1 MKDAAVASLATLEE
15 TGGPGAH
22 EIALQRRALL
32 LSGTSNRPL
41 AAAVAS
47 ELGQPL
53 GQVEVNRFACGEVY
67 VRLLDS
73 VRGSD
78 AFVIQSHS
86 HPVDEM
92 LMEQLVMIDA
102 LKRASVGHVTAVIP
116 YLGYSRQDQKSLERE
131 PISARLVA
139 DMLTVAGADRVMVID
154 LHTGQIQ
161 GFFKIPVDHLTAVPA
176 LAAYVGR
183 RYPGDLVV
191 VSPDAGRGKMAQRY
205 ARHLNASIAFMEK
218 ARSIEQH
225 NVSRPLGLIGD
236 VAGRRCML
244 IDDMIDTGGTIS
256 DAAKALRDA
265 GATEIVAAATHGLF
279 SGSALERLEASPLV
293 EAVVTDTVRPPQ
305 ELPAKL
311 TVVSVA
317 SLLASSIGAAFQD
330 RSVSA
335 IFNPAPDTSKKG

>member
-1 MKDAAVASLATLEE
+1 MARSVATLEG
-15 TGGPGAH
+15 TSRAQ
-22 EIALQRRALL
+22 ALEVSVRRRALL
-32 LSGTSNRPL
+32 LSGTSNPPL
-41 AAAVAS
+41 AASVAS

-53 GQVEVNRFACGEVY
+53 GQLEVNRFACGEVY

-73 VRGSD
+73 VRGSE

-86 HPVDEM
+86 YPVDEM

-102 LKRASVGHVTAVIP
+102 LKRASVGHLTAVIP

-139 DMLTVAGADRVMVID
+139 DMLTTAGADRVMVID

-176 LAAYVGR
+176 LAAHVGR

-191 VSPDAGRGKMAQRY
+191 VAPDAGRGKMAQRY
-205 ARHLNASIAFMEK
+205 AGQLNASIAFMEK
-218 ARSIEQH
+218 ARSAEQH

-236 VAGRRCML
+236 VAGRRCLL
-244 IDDMIDTGGTIS
+244 IDDMIDTGGTII
-256 DAAKALRDA
+256 DAAEALRDA

-279 SGSALERLEASPLV
+279 SGPALERLEASPLV
-293 EAVVTDTVRPPQ
+293 EVVVTDSVRPPAK
-305 ELPAKL
+305 PPSKL

-317 SLLASSIGAAFQD
+317 PLLASSIRAAFQD

-335 IFNPAPDTSKKG
+335 IFK

>member
-1 MKDAAVASLATLEE
+1 MARSVATLEG
-15 TGGPGAH
+15 TSRAQ
-22 EIALQRRALL
+22 ALEVSVRRRALL

-41 AAAVAS
+41 TASVAS

-73 VRGSD
+73 VRGSE

-86 HPVDEM
+86 YPVDEM

-102 LKRASVGHVTAVIP
+102 LKRASVGHLTAVIP

-139 DMLTVAGADRVMVID
+139 DMLTTAGADRVMVID

-176 LAAYVGR
+176 LAAHVGR

-191 VSPDAGRGKMAQRY
+191 VAPDAGRGKMAQRY
-205 ARHLNASIAFMEK
+205 ARQLNASIAFMEK
-218 ARSIEQH
+218 ARSAEQH

-236 VAGRRCML
+236 VAGRRCLL
-244 IDDMIDTGGTIS
+244 IDDMIDTGGTII
-256 DAAKALRDA
+256 DAAEALRDA

-279 SGSALERLEASPLV
+279 SGPALERLEASPLV
-293 EAVVTDTVRPPQ
+293 EVVVTDTVRPP
-305 ELPAKL
+305 EKLPSKL

-317 SLLASSIGAAFQD
+317 SLLASSIRAAFQD

-335 IFNPAPDTSKKG
+335 IFNPGAHTSK

>member
-1 MKDAAVASLATLEE
+1 VATPEESGGAEALEVSVR
-15 TGGPGAH
+15 
-22 EIALQRRALL
+22 RRALL
-32 LSGTSNRPL
+32 LSGTSNPPL

-53 GQVEVNRFACGEVY
+53 GQVEVDRFACGEVY

-78 AFVIQSHS
+78 AFVVQSHS
-86 HPVDEM
+86 YPVDEM

-139 DMLTVAGADRVMVID
+139 DMLTVAGADRVMMID

-161 GFFKIPVDHLTAVPA
+161 GFFKIPVDHLTAVPT

-191 VSPDAGRGKMAQRY
+191 VAPDAGRGKMAQRF
-205 ARHLNASIAFMEK
+205 ARQLNASIAFMEK
-218 ARSIEQH
+218 ARSAAQH

-236 VAGRRCML
+236 VAGRRCLL
-244 IDDMIDTGGTIS
+244 IDDMIDTGGTLI
-256 DAAKALRDA
+256 DAADALRDA
-265 GATEIVAAATHGLF
+265 SATEIVAAATHGLF
-279 SGSALERLEASPLV
+279 SGPALERLEASSLV
-293 EAVVTDTVRPPQ
+293 EVVVTDTVRPPQ
-305 ELPAKL
+305 KRPAKL

-317 SLLASSIGAAFQD
+317 SLLASSIHAAFQD

-335 IFNPAPDTSKKG
+335 IFNSGADTSKKE

>member
-1 MKDAAVASLATLEE
+1 MARSVATLEG
-15 TGGPGAH
+15 TSRAQ
-22 EIALQRRALL
+22 ALEVSVRRRALL
-32 LSGTSNRPL
+32 LSGTSNPPL

-47 ELGQPL
+47 DLGQPL
-53 GQVEVNRFACGEVY
+53 GQVEVSRFACGEVY

-86 HPVDEM
+86 YPVDEM
-92 LMEQLVMIDA
+92 LMEELVMIDA

-139 DMLTVAGADRVMVID
+139 DMLTTAGADRVMVVD

-191 VSPDAGRGKMAQRY
+191 VAPDAGRGKMAQRY
-205 ARHLNASIAFMEK
+205 ARQLNASLAFMEK
-218 ARSIEQH
+218 ARSVERH

-236 VAGRRCML
+236 VAGRRCVL
-244 IDDMIDTGGTIS
+244 IDDMIDTGGTII
-256 DAAKALRDA
+256 DAANALCDA
-265 GATEIVAAATHGLF
+265 GATEIVAAATHGLL
-279 SGSALERLEASPLV
+279 SGMALERLDASPLV
-293 EAVVTDTVRPPQ
+293 EVVVTDTVRQP
-305 ELPAKL
+305 EKLPSKL

-317 SLLASSIGAAFQD
+317 SLLSASVRAAFQD

-335 IFNPAPDTSKKG
+335 IFNPGAHTSK

>member
-1 MKDAAVASLATLEE
+1 MVSPEE
-15 TGGPGAH
+15 TPPLKGL
-22 EIALQRRALL
+22 EVSVRRRALL
-32 LSGTSNRPL
+32 LSGTSNPSL

-47 ELGQPL
+47 ELGQIL

-73 VRGSD
+73 VRGGD

-116 YLGYSRQDQKSLERE
+116 YLGYSRQDQKSQERE

-191 VSPDAGRGKMAQRY
+191 VAPDAGRGKMAQRF
-205 ARHLNASIAFMEK
+205 AHQLNAPIAFMEK
-218 ARSIEQH
+218 ARSIEHH

-236 VAGRRCML
+236 VAGRRCLL
-244 IDDMIDTGGTIS
+244 IDDMIDTGGTLIH
-256 DAAKALRDA
+256 AADALRDA

-279 SGSALERLEASPLV
+279 SGPALERLEASPLV
-293 EAVVTDTVRPPQ
+293 EVVVTDTVRAPQ
-305 ELPAKL
+305 EALAKL

-317 SLLASSIGAAFQD
+317 SLLASSIRAAFQD

-335 IFNPAPDTSKKG
+335 IFNSGAHPSE

>member
-1 MKDAAVASLATLEE
+1 VARSVATLEG
-15 TGGPGAH
+15 TSRAQ
-22 EIALQRRALL
+22 ALEVSVRRRALL

-41 AAAVAS
+41 AASVAS

-73 VRGSD
+73 VRGSE

-86 HPVDEM
+86 YPVDEM

-102 LKRASVGHVTAVIP
+102 LKRASVGHLTAVIP

-139 DMLTVAGADRVMVID
+139 DMLTTAGADRVMVID

-176 LAAYVGR
+176 LAAHVGR

-191 VSPDAGRGKMAQRY
+191 VAPDAGRGKMAQRY
-205 ARHLNASIAFMEK
+205 AGQLNASIAFMEK
-218 ARSIEQH
+218 ARSAEQH

-236 VAGRRCML
+236 VAGRRCLL
-244 IDDMIDTGGTIS
+244 IDDMIDTAGSITSAVDTLYENG
-256 DAAKALRDA
+256 AKEVYV
-265 GATEIVAAATHGLF
+265 TATHGVF
-279 SGSALERLEASPLV
+279 SGPAFERIRESPV
-293 EAVVTDTVRPPQ
+293 KEVVVTDTLHLEVGP
-305 ELPAKL
+305 EDTKVKVL
-311 TVVSVA
+311 SVA
-317 SLLASSIGAAFQD
+317 DILAHTIKNVFED
-330 RSVSA
+330 ESVSELFA
-335 IFNPAPDTSKKG
+335 GENQLF

>member
-1 MKDAAVASLATLEE
+1 LVAALAETSHPQALEVSV
-15 TGGPGAH
+15 
-22 EIALQRRALL
+22 QRRALL
-32 LSGTSNRPL
+32 LSGTSNPPL

-47 ELGQPL
+47 DLGQPL
-53 GQVEVNRFACGEVY
+53 GQVEVSRFACGEVY

-86 HPVDEM
+86 YPVDEM
-92 LMEQLVMIDA
+92 LMEELVMIDA

-139 DMLTVAGADRVMVID
+139 DMLTTAGADRVMVVD

-191 VSPDAGRGKMAQRY
+191 V
-205 ARHLNASIAFMEK
+205 LAFMEK
-218 ARSIEQH
+218 ARSVERH
-225 NVSRPLGLIGD
+225 NVSRHLGLIGD
-236 VAGRRCML
+236 VAGRRCVL
-244 IDDMIDTGGTIS
+244 IDDMIDTGGTII
-256 DAAKALRDA
+256 DAANALCDA
-265 GATEIVAAATHGLF
+265 GATEIVAAATHGLL
-279 SGSALERLEASPLV
+279 SGMALERLDASPLV
-293 EAVVTDTVRPPQ
+293 EVVVTDTVRQP
-305 ELPAKL
+305 EKLPSKL

-317 SLLASSIGAAFQD
+317 SLLSASVRAAFQD

-335 IFNPAPDTSKKG
+335 IFNPGAHTSK

>member
-1 MKDAAVASLATLEE
+1 MR
-15 TGGPGAH
+15 
-22 EIALQRRALL
+22 RRALL
-32 LSGTSNRPL
+32 LSGTSNPPL

-47 ELGQPL
+47 GLGPPL
-53 GQVEVNRFACGEVY
+53 GQVEINRFACGEVY
-67 VRLLDS
+67 VRLVDS

-86 HPVDEM
+86 YPVDEM

-139 DMLTVAGADRVMVID
+139 DMLTTAGADRVMVID

-183 RYPGDLVV
+183 RYPGNLVV
-191 VSPDAGRGKMAQRY
+191 VAPDAGRGKMAQRY
-205 ARHLNASIAFMEK
+205 ARQLNASLAFMEK
-218 ARSIEQH
+218 ARSVERH
-225 NVSRPLGLIGD
+225 NESLPLGLIGD
-236 VAGRRCML
+236 VAGRRCLL
-244 IDDMIDTGGTIS
+244 IDDMIDTGGTII
-256 DAAKALRDA
+256 DAAEALRDG
-265 GATEIVAAATHGLF
+265 GATEIVAAATHGVF
-279 SGSALERLEASPLV
+279 SGRALERLEASPLV
-293 EAVVTDTVRPPQ
+293 EVVVTDTVRPP
-305 ELPAKL
+305 EKLPPKL
-311 TVVSVA
+311 SVVSVA
-317 SLLASSIGAAFQD
+317 SLLAASIRAAFQD

-335 IFNPAPDTSKKG
+335 IFKELEATADAADG